1 MKKLVSRLTVAFAG
15 AVSILMFIW
24 PLLIPAE
31 ATNQAHL
38 AQGIFIGLMPVI
50 LILVLVEFS
59 SGSIGSKQLAVL
71 GVLIAL
77 NAVVRV
83 LGAGTAGIET
93 AFFLVIVGAFV
104 FGSGFGFVLGSA
116 SLLVSALL
124 TGGIGPWLPFQMMA
138 AGLVGLG
145 AGALP
150 KPKASWLR
158 LATLS
163 VYAIVAAFFYGSLM
177 TMWNW
182 PFLAGSSGGLGYLA
196 GAPLSENL
204 ARFFQ
209 YELISG
215 GFIWDAGRAL
225 TTTVLIWLTAP
236 ALLATLKRA
245 AGRAGFE
252 KTTF

>member
-1 MKKLVSRLTVAFAG
+1 LKSIVSKITVGFAG
-15 AVSILMFIW
+15 VISLLMFIW
-24 PLLIPAE
+24 PLLIPAT

-50 LILVLVEFS
+50 LVLVLVEFS

-83 LGAGTAGIET
+83 LGAGTSGIET
-93 AFFLVIVGAFV
+93 AFFLIILGAYV

-145 AGALP
+145 AGTLP
-150 KPKASWLR
+150 KFDSRWLK

-163 VYAIVAAFFYGSLM
+163 IYAMVAAFVYGSLM

-182 PFLAGSSGGLGYLA
+182 PFLAGSGGGLGYSA
-196 GAPLSENL
+196 GAPIAENL
-204 ARFFQ
+204 THFFQ

-215 GFIWDAGRAL
+215 GFLWDAGRAV

-252 KTTF
+252 KN

>member
-1 MKKLVSRLTVAFAG
+1 MKSIIAKATVGFAGLVSL
-15 AVSILMFIW
+15 LMFVW
-24 PLLIPAE
+24 PLLIPAT

-38 AQGIFIGLMPVI
+38 AQGVFMALMPVI
-50 LILVLVEFS
+50 MILVLVEFS

-77 NAVVRV
+77 NAVIRV
-83 LGAGTAGIET
+83 LGAGTSGIET
-93 AFFLVIVGAFV
+93 SFFLIIIGAYV
-104 FGSGFGFVLGSA
+104 FGRGFGFVLGSA

-145 AGALP
+145 AGGLP
-150 KPKASWLR
+150 NIAKRWMKLV
-158 LATLS
+158 TLS
-163 VYAIVAAFFYGSLM
+163 IYAVIAAFVYGSLM

-182 PFLAGSSGGLGYLA
+182 PFLAGSSGGLGYRA
-196 GAPLSENL
+196 GAPILENL
-204 ARFFQ
+204 AHFFQ

-215 GFIWDAGRAL
+215 GFLWDTGRAV

-252 KTTF
+252 KI